1 MSSVRSLVSDVHM
14 DNLLTVA
21 GGAGVAN
28 TTDINSQTLDCQEDG
43 GGDVAVIE
51 VAVGAIV
58 ATGTITLTMQEGDA
72 ADGSDAVDCASP
84 APIAITDTGG
94 DKTYVLEKRDLTKKY
109 VRVEID
115 KGTAN
120 STILSVHG
128 KLLGIKEKPA
138 AHNATIVTS
147 AG

>member
-1 MSSVRSLVSDVHM
+1 MGNVRSIVSNVHC

-21 GGAGVAN
+21 GGAGAAN

-43 GGDVAVIE
+43 GGDTAVIE
-51 VAVGAIV
+51 VFVGAIV

-94 DKTYVLEKRDLTKKY
+94 DELYILEKRDLTKKY
-109 VRVEID
+109 VRVKID

-120 STILSVHG
+120 STILAVGG
-128 KLLGIKEKPA
+128 KLLGIREKPA
-138 AHNATIVTS
+138 AHNATVTTS
-147 AG
+147 QG